1 MKCHELVRVLLERKV
16 TLSLR
21 GDGKVKATPP
31 EEAAS
36 LIEDMKRYRPAML
49 ALAAGTHKD
58 ESFRRTVRKIRIAC
72 PELLNDGRCHGCI
85 ECAAWSPVWVDG
97 EGPSGICVATPE
109 TGAAKKMSGNANSKS
124 GMAKSIFTLEN
135 SISAPEKSKRK
146 TNGG

>member
-1 MKCHELVRVLLERKV
+1 MKCHELVRVLSERKV

-21 GDGKVKATPP
+21 GDGKLKATPP

-36 LIEDMKRYRPAML
+36 LVEDMKRYRPAML
-49 ALAAGTHKD
+49 ALAAGTYKD
-58 ESFRRTVRKIRIAC
+58 ESFRRAVRKIRIAC

-109 TGAAKKMSGNANSKS
+109 TGAAKTMLGGEKSKTENN
-124 GMAKSIFTLEN
+124 KSKI
-135 SISAPEKSKRK
+135 EKSKRK

>member
-1 MKCHELVRVLLERKV
+1 MKCHELVRVLSERKV

-36 LIEDMKRYRPAML
+36 LVGDMKRYRPAML
-49 ALAAGTHKD
+49 ALAAGTYKD
-58 ESFRRTVRKIRIAC
+58 ESFRRAVRKIRIAC
-72 PELLNDGRCHGCI
+72 PELLTDGRCHGCI
-85 ECAAWSPVWVDG
+85 ECAEWSPVWVDG

-109 TGAAKKMSGNANSKS
+109 TDAAKRMLGGEKGKS
-124 GMAKSIFTLEN
+124 V
-135 SISAPEKSKRK
+135 PEKNKRK